1 MDKCDKILGTVSRT
15 QFFMYLPEESME
27 QANTIDKLNQAL
39 AEMGEIAHR
48 ELLLFSAE
56 GEWIAGRKPDE
67 DFAEEI
73 RLFVDSPQQSQ
84 TRKDWGY
91 LRIELEAG
99 TEYVLLC
106 NVGEN
111 REESFVLGSMA
122 QCAIRNLFLAIQEG
136 ESVSSVLREILNGE
150 ITGATGTEKCARIG
164 LKPCESLLY
173 VIQSGEEKDE
183 IFVET
188 LRNLFADGTSD
199 HVVEMDAFRTVLIK
213 AVADM
218 GDTDFEAYARM
229 IADNLQTE
237 AMVNVWVGYGDPVD
251 SFEQMGTAYR
261 DACTALKIG
270 MVFYVEDQVFYYQK
284 LGIGRL
290 IYKLPADLCE
300 MFLWELLGE
309 NMELDLDEET
319 MTTIKKLFENNL
331 NISET
336 ARQLYIHR
344 NTLVYRLERIEKKLE
359 LDIRTFEDAMLFR
372 IALLVRVHLNALK
385 EENTL

>member
-1 MDKCDKILGTVSRT
+1 
-15 QFFMYLPEESME
+15 ME
-27 QANTIDKLNQAL
+27 QTNAGEKLNQAL
-39 AEMGEIAHR
+39 AELGGIADR
-48 ELLLFSAE
+48 ELLLFTAE
-56 GEWIAGRKPDE
+56 GEWIAGREPEE

-73 RLFVDSPQQSQ
+73 QLFVDSPQKSQ
-84 TRKDWGY
+84 TRKGWGY
-91 LRIELEAG
+91 LRIDLEEG

-122 QCAIRNLFLAIQEG
+122 QCAIRNLFLAMQEG
-136 ESVSSVLREILNGE
+136 ESVSGALREVLSGE
-150 ITGATGTEKCARIG
+150 ATGAGGTEKCLRVG
-164 LKPCESLLY
+164 LTPCEDMVF
-173 VIQSGEEKDE
+173 VIQSAEEADE
-183 IFVET
+183 ILVET
-188 LRNLFADGTSD
+188 LRNLFGNGPSD

-218 GDTDFEAYARM
+218 SETDFEAYARM

-237 AMVNVWVGYGDPVD
+237 AMVNVWVGYGDPID
-251 SFEQMGTAYR
+251 SFEQMGAAYQ

-270 MVFYVEDQVFYYQK
+270 MEFYAEEQVFYYQK

-300 MFLWELLGE
+300 MFLKELLGE

-336 ARQLYIHR
+336 ARQLFIHR
-344 NTLVYRLERIEKKLE
+344 NTLVYRLERIEKKLG

-372 IALLVRVHLNALK
+372 IALMVRVHLNELN
-385 EENTL
+385 EGDTL

>member
-1 MDKCDKILGTVSRT
+1 
-15 QFFMYLPEESME
+15 ME
-27 QANTIDKLNQAL
+27 QKNTVDKLNQTL
-39 AEMGEIAHR
+39 EELGEIADR
-48 ELLLFSAE
+48 ELLLFTAD
-56 GEWIAGRKPDE
+56 GKWIAGREPEE
-67 DFAEEI
+67 DFAEDI
-73 RLFVDSPQQSQ
+73 KLFVDSPQKSQ
-84 TRKDWGY
+84 TRKGWGY
-91 LRIELEAG
+91 LRIELEEG

-122 QCAIRNLFLAIQEG
+122 QCAIRNLFFAMQEG
-136 ESVSSVLREILNGE
+136 ESVSSALRAVLNGE
-150 ITGATGTEKCARIG
+150 ITGVRGAEKCSRVG
-164 LKPCESLLY
+164 LTPCSSMLY
-173 VIQSGEEKDE
+173 VIRSAEEADE

-188 LRNLFADGTSD
+188 LRNLFGNGPSD

-218 GDTDFEAYARM
+218 PETDFEAYAHM

-251 SFEQMGTAYR
+251 SFDEMGTAYQ

-270 MVFYVEDQVFYYQK
+270 MVFYAEEQVFYYHK
-284 LGIGRL
+284 LGIARL

-300 MFLWELLGE
+300 MFLKEVLGE

-336 ARQLYIHR
+336 ARQLFIHR
-344 NTLVYRLERIEKKLE
+344 NTLVYRLERIEKKLG

-372 IALLVRVHLNALK
+372 IALMVRVHVNTHN
-385 EENTL
+385 EGNTL